1 MKNLK
6 LNKITGSL
14 PRRAASYDLI
24 RYIILGDIM
33 HYKRKIWKTGNVIE
47 VENSRSLFV
56 QPAKHRQPKVNKS
69 SEEIKELNYKYAA
82 RKLTR
87 LLNNN
92 FGHSDWSLSITYQ
105 EELRPETAERFR
117 KDVEN
122 FLKRVRRRFQKQGKQ
137 MKYIYAVG
145 YGEECAAHMHLVIS
159 GDIDLKEI
167 TDCWN
172 YGYIRAT
179 RLDSSG
185 DYIQLADYI
194 LKHTKK
200 TFNNPELAVFK
211 KRWNQ
216 SSNLE
221 IPVPKKKK
229 IKANFWL
236 KTPRIPKGYILIKD
250 SMITSSSE
258 YDGSYYQYYR
268 LLKIYKGDGKRVT
281 MLSEKK
287 RSS

>member
-1 MKNLK
+1 
-6 LNKITGSL
+6 
-14 PRRAASYDLI
+14 
-24 RYIILGDIM
+24 M
-33 HYKRKIWKTGNVIE
+33 HYKQKKYITGNVIE

-56 QPAKHRQPKVNKS
+56 QPAKHRQPKTNKS

-92 FGHSDWSLSITYQ
+92 FNSNDWSLSITYQ
-105 EELRPETAERFR
+105 EELRPDTPERFR

-122 FLKRVRRRFQKQGKQ
+122 FSKRVRRRFQKQGKQ
-137 MKYIYAVG
+137 MKYVYAVG
-145 YGEECAAHMHLVIS
+145 YGEGNAAHIHLVIN

-172 YGYIRAT
+172 YGFIRAT
-179 RLDSSG
+179 RLDPSG
-185 DYIQLADYI
+185 DYIKLADYI

-200 TFNNPELAVFK
+200 TFNDPAKAVFH

-216 SSNLE
+216 STNLI

-229 IKANFWL
+229 IKATFWL
-236 KTPRIPKGYILIKD
+236 KTPRIPKGYIMIRN
-250 SMITSSSE
+250 SMVTCVSE

-268 LLKIYKGDGKRVT
+268 LLKINTGKRRERENGST
-281 MLSEKK
+281 RRTNAK
-287 RSS
+287 